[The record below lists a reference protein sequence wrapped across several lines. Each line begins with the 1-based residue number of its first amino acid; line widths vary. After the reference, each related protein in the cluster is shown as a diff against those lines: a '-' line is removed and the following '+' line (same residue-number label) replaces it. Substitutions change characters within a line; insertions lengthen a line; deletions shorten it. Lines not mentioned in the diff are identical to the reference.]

1 MESAKFWKR
10 LLTAFLALNFSLT
23 FSAAGPLGRLSV
35 RFAEAGSTV
44 ADLEGYRNKLLA
56 LEAARIAAYALES
69 QLPDVEKKITQDMAA
84 IAAEALRRD
93 TTEVQPEY
101 KKDHETLKDV
111 VWKDITAEVGA
122 IYDALRSADNLFSV
136 PGYRT
141 PPEGGETLRFSELYK
156 DRVGQW
162 QAYATAAIA
171 ANKTQTG
178 DATSVQTT
186 IKSLHDA
193 SLAAAGY
200 RQLLQ
205 SRHQTA
211 NFMNQEISKLRMD
224 IQRQIDA
231 ETQIAL
237 NERQE
242 RADWQAAFDQAVNRW
257 KSQTQGKGY

>member
-1 MESAKFWKR
+1 
-10 LLTAFLALNFSLT
+10 LTAFFALNFTLAV
-23 FSAAGPLGRLSV
+23 SAPAFL
-35 RFAEAGSTV
+35 RFAEAGEL
-44 ADLEGYRNKLLA
+44 ADLEGYRDKLLL

-69 QLPDVEKKITQDMAA
+69 QLPDVEKKITQDLQA

-101 KKDHETLKDV
+101 KKDHEALKNV
-111 VWKDITAEVGA
+111 VWKDITVEVGV
-122 IYDALRSADNLFSV
+122 IYAALQAADALFSV

-141 PPEGGETLRFSELYK
+141 PVDGQTLRFSELYK
-156 DRVGQW
+156 SRVGQW
-162 QAYATAAIA
+162 QTYALAAIT
-171 ANKTQTG
+171 ANNTQTS

-193 SLAAAGY
+193 SLAAEGY

-231 ETQIAL
+231 ETRIAL

-242 RADWQAAFDQAVNRW
+242 RADWQAAFEQAASRQT
-257 KSQTQGKGY
+257 SQTQGKGY